1 MVESVLDKT
10 FYEIWHIGEV
20 DDLSIDKIIDY
31 MNKAISEG
39 ARSIRLRFYL
49 NSYGDLSYI
58 QYIRRILLNNT
69 LATIVVED
77 RVIEELGKDVEK
89 LNNNV
94 IVIMNKVE
102 KEFPGEDK
110 VRIVKVGCGGFCRQ
124 EVD

>member
-110 VRIVKVGCGGFCRQ
+110 VRIVKV
-124 EVD
+124 V